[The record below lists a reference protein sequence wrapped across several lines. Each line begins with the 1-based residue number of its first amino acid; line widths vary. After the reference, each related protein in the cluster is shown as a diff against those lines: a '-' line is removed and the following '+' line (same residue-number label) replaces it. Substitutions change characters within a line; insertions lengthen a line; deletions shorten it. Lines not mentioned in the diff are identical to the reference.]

1 MTSVDVECAWVFSDL
16 GHVWRGMIFS
26 GSDVQ
31 RLLQAAREV
40 GVLADIT
47 VQPLENSFTALILKP
62 VPEQWKLLSESIE
75 IDSQFK
81 RTYRPESV
89 DKVAEAKNLPRLS
102 EDKIT
107 EMTELFNLYDREGT
121 GKLSLEEFEQALQST
136 WEDMPSSQEV
146 QSDFNAADSGSK
158 GFITL
163 QDFINWLQKT
173 MWVDFQDLAKG
184 ASHGYSRFSS
194 KVKVNRRDGLLGFV
208 SDKTLVEITAK
219 KVGKSRRPNFANE
232 FAAQQ
237 ARSSR
242 CASKSIG
249 DRTAGTLNR
258 PIGPVWRPRVSTA
271 PRRSQSATP
280 TLAASS
286 FHSSPIMNATSRRG
300 HRPMS
305 SAGSKLPS
313 TDVLVS
319 RTSSA
324 GSVLHRPFSAL
335 QPGR

>member
-1 MTSVDVECAWVFSDL
+1 
-16 GHVWRGMIFS
+16 
-26 GSDVQ
+26 
-31 RLLQAAREV
+31 
-40 GVLADIT
+40 
-47 VQPLENSFTALILKP
+47 
-62 VPEQWKLLSESIE
+62 
-75 IDSQFK
+75 
-81 RTYRPESV
+81 
-89 DKVAEAKNLPRLS
+89 
-102 EDKIT
+102 
-107 EMTELFNLYDREGT
+107 MTELFNLYDREGT

-146 QSDFNAADSGSK
+146 QSDFNSADSGSK
-158 GFITL
+158 GYITL

-184 ASHGYSRFSS
+184 ASHGYSKFSS
-194 KVKVNRRDGLLGFV
+194 KAKGNRRDGLLGFV

-219 KVGKSRRPNFANE
+219 KIGRNSRPNFANE

-237 ARSSR
+237 ARYSR

-319 RTSSA
+319 RTSFA
-324 GSVLHRPFSAL
+324 GSALQTAQRPFSPL
-335 QPGR
+335 QPRR